1 MRRIYPNDSERGIR
15 GISRRFLRLR
25 ASRMQERFT
34 ALLDH
39 FFSARSC
46 KGHSRAHTRS
56 STYGPFET
64 PHESLTVKGSWQ
76 RAWWRWKTLS
86 VFKSKVCS
94 VRTEKA
100 EEGWK
105 KAMFS
110 WLPGGNSL
118 HYMVLRRYQ
127 LVMSMSKIHVCK

>member
-56 STYGPFET
+56 STYGPVET
-64 PHESLTVKGSWQ
+64 SARIFNGKGVLAASMVEMEDAVCVQVKGVLCAH
-76 RAWWRWKTLS
+76 R
-86 VFKSKVCS
+86 
-94 VRTEKA
+94 
-100 EEGWK
+100 EG
-105 KAMFS
+105 
-110 WLPGGNSL
+110 
-118 HYMVLRRYQ
+118 
-127 LVMSMSKIHVCK
+127 